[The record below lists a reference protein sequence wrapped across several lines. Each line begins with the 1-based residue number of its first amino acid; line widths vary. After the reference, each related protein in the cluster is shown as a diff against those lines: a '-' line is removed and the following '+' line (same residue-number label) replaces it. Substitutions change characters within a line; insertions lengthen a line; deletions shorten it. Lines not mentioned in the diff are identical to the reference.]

1 MYLLKTMSD
10 DKINEEKLNNE
21 KTEDEEEYVGR
32 DWNKILMGVLFVF
45 AATVTWYVIQ
55 AILGH

>member
-1 MYLLKTMSD
+1 MSD

-21 KTEDEEEYVGR
+21 RTEDEEEYVGR

>member
-1 MYLLKTMSD
+1 MSD
-10 DKINEEKLNNE
+10 DKINEENLENE
-21 KTEDEEEYVGR
+21 KIENEEEYVGR
-32 DWNKILMGVLFVF
+32 DWNKILMGILFVF

>member
-1 MYLLKTMSD
+1 MSD